1 MSSRTFLKIGDF
13 ARVCHTTKET
23 LLHYDR
29 KGVLKPGYVSDNG
42 YRWYALKQF
51 FDFDL
56 ILLLK
61 ETGSTLEE
69 IKRYRNAGR
78 RDGYLELFRESIA
91 VLEKE
96 QERIAGRLSMLNN
109 LAAMGEEALQAEYDK
124 LFFERRRAEDI
135 LVYPVDS
142 EKITGRESSVE
153 CYSECLMR
161 SLMDGNAIDPPL
173 GMIIPDTFAEEGTFR
188 ICALFTVNRNHARL
202 TNARRMEEG
211 EYACFFH
218 KGSIQ
223 SHGRAFREMMNQLA
237 ELGRKTCGHVY
248 AYDQMNY
255 AFACEDDEYVAK
267 YVVRVG
273 DGKEE
278 QNAELLHRK
287 SAHCLR

>member
-109 LAAMGEEALQAEYDK
+109 LVVMLLQK
-124 LFFERRRAEDI
+124 
-135 LVYPVDS
+135 
-142 EKITGRESSVE
+142 
-153 CYSECLMR
+153 M
-161 SLMDGNAIDPPL
+161 
-173 GMIIPDTFAEEGTFR
+173 
-188 ICALFTVNRNHARL
+188 
-202 TNARRMEEG
+202 
-211 EYACFFH
+211 
-218 KGSIQ
+218 
-223 SHGRAFREMMNQLA
+223 
-237 ELGRKTCGHVY
+237 ELGDFFGLTTFLTEI
-248 AYDQMNY
+248 N
-255 AFACEDDEYVAK
+255 
-267 YVVRVG
+267 
-273 DGKEE
+273 
-278 QNAELLHRK
+278 LLRPTK
-287 SAHCLR
+287 VEN